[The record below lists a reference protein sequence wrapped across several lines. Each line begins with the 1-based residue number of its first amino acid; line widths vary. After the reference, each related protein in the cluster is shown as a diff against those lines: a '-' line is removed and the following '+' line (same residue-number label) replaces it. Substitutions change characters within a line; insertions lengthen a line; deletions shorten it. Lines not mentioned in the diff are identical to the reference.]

1 MGEYL
6 RIQEMLRE
14 GESYAGLIL
23 GKDGEPDYHLVLLP
37 EEASDVSWPTASEWA
52 GDEEEQKTMTADI
65 AKALKADV
73 VKMTSGDYLVIR
85 G

>member
-1 MGEYL
+1 MG
-6 RIQEMLRE
+6 RE
-14 GESYAGLIL
+14 AGTKVNYDVLALVTMNKDRIL
-23 GKDGEPDYHLVLLP
+23 GGKQLTLL
-37 EEASDVSWPTASEWA
+37 AS
-52 GDEEEQKTMTADI
+52 DEEEQKTMTADI

>member
-1 MGEYL
+1 MG
-6 RIQEMLRE
+6 RE
-14 GESYAGLIL
+14 AGTKVNYDVLALVTMNKDRIL
-23 GKDGEPDYHLVLLP
+23 GGKQLTLL
-37 EEASDVSWPTASEWA
+37 ASN
-52 GDEEEQKTMTADI
+52 EEEQKTMTADI